1 MKKFIQNVVSPFVM
15 FSAGILL
22 IGCEQA
28 NSPDSTEDQTSQSSE
43 VSAQVSESATDST
56 ETSKAELKSGNM
68 FYIVRDV
75 ADMQLK
81 AGDYVEQLKQTQTDL
96 ETAIN
101 DKDQQ
106 QLQSTAK
113 TLKQQLTGFNQALT
127 GLNLKSQEID
137 SIRQNIMQANQ
148 QALAT
153 PLLNGEV
160 DLSQVDFKKI
170 EKQMGSIQMEMIKL
184 AGMMIP
190 QGQDEAEQN
199 EQDQSEA
206 DQEG

>member
-43 VSAQVSESATDST
+43 VSAQVSESAKDST

-106 QLQSTAK
+106 QLQTTAK

-137 SIRQNIMQANQ
+137 QIRNNIMTANQ
-148 QALAT
+148 QALAS
-153 PLLNGEV
+153 PLLNGQV
-160 DLSQVDFKKI
+160 DFSQVDLKKI
-170 EKQMGSIQMEMIKL
+170 ESQMVNVQAEMVKL
-184 AGMMIP
+184 AGLLIQNP
-190 QGQDEAEQN
+190 EQEQG
-199 EQDQSEA
+199 
-206 DQEG
+206 